1 MMRRAVA
8 PRASTAPAVQ
18 LMSLLAFVTSST
30 VKRTRGDFSDCV
42 LQCVLT
48 RISVRLWLEK
58 KIQFQSQSFDCIW
71 ETNWWR
77 IIPKEYQILQRRD
90 CKSWYGTKKVGEMRF
105 LEHHVSPSTK
115 EKNTLC
121 IWCSNEENGRGRIY
135 YVICLDIFLA
145 WECISLWVQYPMYVV
160 LRLMY
165 S

>member
-1 MMRRAVA
+1 MMMRRAVA

-71 ETNWWR
+71 ENELVTYH
-77 IIPKEYQILQRRD
+77 PK
-90 CKSWYGTKKVGEMRF
+90 KSIRYYKDEIAKVDTEQKKLV
-105 LEHHVSPSTK
+105 K
-115 EKNTLC
+115 
-121 IWCSNEENGRGRIY
+121 
-135 YVICLDIFLA
+135 
-145 WECISLWVQYPMYVV
+145 
-160 LRLMY
+160 
-165 S
+165 

>member
-1 MMRRAVA
+1 MMMRRAVA

-71 ETNWWR
+71 ENELVTYH
-77 IIPKEYQILQRRD
+77 PKRVSDTTKTRLQKLIRNK
-90 CKSWYGTKKVGEMRF
+90 KSW
-105 LEHHVSPSTK
+105 
-115 EKNTLC
+115 
-121 IWCSNEENGRGRIY
+121 
-135 YVICLDIFLA
+135 
-145 WECISLWVQYPMYVV
+145 
-160 LRLMY
+160 
-165 S
+165 